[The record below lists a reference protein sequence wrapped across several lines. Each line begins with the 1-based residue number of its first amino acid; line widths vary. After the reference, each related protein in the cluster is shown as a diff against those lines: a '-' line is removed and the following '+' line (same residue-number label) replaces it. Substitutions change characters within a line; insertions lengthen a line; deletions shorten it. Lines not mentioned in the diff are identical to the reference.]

1 MSLKTNHIENRRPVG
16 GDYFR
21 LGYDRIC
28 NKTLESH
35 LKKFN
40 YNDYYILK
48 SSGHQ
53 RLVTYDDLL
62 EFKYACYVLFKKDL
76 YDIDKIIEWVD
87 YLKSIGGV
95 QYLDKPTPPFNPK
108 KIKIMNK

>member
-53 RLVTYDDLL
+53 RLVTYEDMLT
-62 EFKYACYVLFKKDL
+62 FKYSGYIFFKKSI
-76 YDIDKIIEWVD
+76 YDIDKIMIWIE
-87 YLKSIGGV
+87 YFKSMGGV
-95 QYLDKPTPPFNPK
+95 QYLDKSTPPFNPK

>member
-1 MSLKTNHIENRRPVG
+1 MSLRTNHIENGRPVG

-21 LGYDRIC
+21 TYYCRKC

-40 YNDYYILK
+40 YNDYWVLK
-48 SSGHQ
+48 GSRHQ
-53 RLVTYDDLL
+53 RFVSYEDILT
-62 EFKYACYVLFKKDL
+62 FKYSTYIFFKKSI

-87 YLKSIGGV
+87 YLNNFGGI
-95 QYLDKPTPPFNPK
+95 QYLIKPTN
-108 KIKIMNK
+108 

>member
-16 GDYFR
+16 GDYFKLTYGR
-21 LGYDRIC
+21 KC

-40 YNDYYILK
+40 YNDYWVLK
-48 SSGHQ
+48 GSRHQ
-53 RLVTYDDLL
+53 RFVSYEDMLT
-62 EFKYACYVLFKKDL
+62 FKYSAYIFFKKSI

-87 YLKSIGGV
+87 YLNNFGGM
-95 QYLDKPTPPFNPK
+95 QYLNKPTPPFNPK
-108 KIKIMNK
+108 KIKIVV